1 MKSTYHLKS
10 SVPTGQAFFR
20 ERPCCFTVLLSTG
33 QTQKELEALFP
44 DKRKQIHPI
53 FGVGGCGKGK
63 IGKLNPLTGEPGA
76 KQPHANHE

>member
-1 MKSTYHLKS
+1 MSQWISTDLLIY
-10 SVPTGQAFFR
+10 R
-20 ERPCCFTVLLSTG
+20 FTDLLIYRFTDLLSTG

-44 DKRKQIHPI
+44 DKRKEIHPI
-53 FGVGGCGKGK
+53 FGISGGGKGK